1 MKPAALLIFLC
12 ATAAMAADVTTRP
25 DISVQEQPTTRRS
38 NFNYGGNGGYRNNAG
53 NGEYGNRRFGRRFGR
68 DQNNQPEENSTNLP
82 AITEEVGSRNI
93 FIRGNQRSL
102 PPQPAPPQTPL
113 SDHYI
118 ATAND
123 LVLTGVSLSD
133 YGRVAF
139 LEDQGANSVTQVVV
153 GQSIAAGKITKIT
166 LDSLDYQDASGR
178 TIRVNVGFNL
188 AGGDVW
194 GVSASQSAGSTSSSS
209 TQPSRTGPRAPNE
222 SMEDYLK
229 RRRAEE
235 MGH

>member
-1 MKPAALLIFLC
+1 MKRAALLIFLC

-25 DISVQEQPTTRRS
+25 DLSVQEQPTTRRS
-38 NFNYGGNGGYRNNAG
+38 NFDSGGNR
-53 NGEYGNRRFGRRFGR
+53 EYGNRRYSRRFGR
-68 DQNNQPEENSTNLP
+68 DQNGQQGEISTNLP

-102 PPQPAPPQTPL
+102 PPQPAPISQPLPYNYTP
-113 SDHYI
+113 
-118 ATAND
+118 TAND

-139 LEDQGANSVTQVVV
+139 LEDQGANSVTQVAI
-153 GQSIAAGKITKIT
+153 GQKIAAGKIINIT
-166 LDSLDYQDASGR
+166 LNSLEYQDAAGR

-194 GVSASQSAGSTSSSS
+194 GISGNQSSESTSSSS
-209 TQPSRTGPRAPNE
+209 TMPSRTGPRAPGE

-229 RRRAEE
+229 RRRLEE
-235 MGH
+235 MSH

>member
-1 MKPAALLIFLC
+1 MKRAALLILLC
-12 ATAAMAADVTTRP
+12 ATAVMAADVTTRP
-25 DISVQEQPTTRRS
+25 DLSVQGQPTTRQS
-38 NFNYGGNGGYRNNAG
+38 NFENGGNGNNGG
-53 NGEYGNRRFGRRFGR
+53 NGEYRNRRYSRRFGR
-68 DQNNQPEENSTNLP
+68 DQNSQQQISTNLP

-102 PPQPAPPQTPL
+102 PPQPTTPAPPL
-113 SDHYI
+113 SDRYI
-118 ATAND
+118 PTATD

-133 YGRVAF
+133 NGRVAF

-153 GQSIAAGKITKIT
+153 GQSIAAGKVSNIT
-166 LDSLDYQDASGR
+166 LDSLDYKDSSGR

-209 TQPSRTGPRAPNE
+209 STQPSRSGPRAPNE

-229 RRRAEE
+229 RRRLEE
-235 MGH
+235 SGH

>member
-1 MKPAALLIFLC
+1 MKRAALLIFLC
-12 ATAAMAADVTTRP
+12 AAAAMAADVTTRP
-25 DISVQEQPTTRRS
+25 DLSVQEQPTTRRS
-38 NFNYGGNGGYRNNAG
+38 NFDSGGNSG
-53 NGEYGNRRFGRRFGR
+53 NREYGNRRYSRRFGR
-68 DQNNQPEENSTNLP
+68 DQNSQGQISTNLP

-102 PPQPAPPQTPL
+102 PPQPAPPSQPL
-113 SDHYI
+113 PYNYI

-139 LEDQGANSVTQVVV
+139 LEDQGGNSVTQVVF
-153 GQSIAAGKITKIT
+153 GQKIAAGKIINIT
-166 LDSLDYQDASGR
+166 LDSLDYQDAAGR

-194 GVSASQSAGSTSSSS
+194 GVTGSQSTSSSS
-209 TQPSRTGPRAPNE
+209 STMPSRTGPRAPGE

-229 RRRAEE
+229 RRRLEE
-235 MGH
+235 TGH

>member
-1 MKPAALLIFLC
+1 MKRAALLIFLC

-25 DISVQEQPTTRRS
+25 DLSVQEQPTTRRS
-38 NFNYGGNGGYRNNAG
+38 NFDNGGNGNNGG
-53 NGEYGNRRFGRRFGR
+53 NGEYRNRRYSRRFGR
-68 DQNNQPEENSTNLP
+68 DQNGQQQISTNLP

-102 PPQPAPPQTPL
+102 PPQPVAPSQPL
-113 SDHYI
+113 PDHYI

-133 YGRVAF
+133 NGRVAF
-139 LEDQGANSVTQVVV
+139 LEDQGANSVTQVEV
-153 GQSIAAGKITKIT
+153 GKSIAAGKITNIT
-166 LDSLDYQDASGR
+166 LDSLDYQDSSGR
-178 TIRVNVGFNL
+178 TIRVSVGFNL

-209 TQPSRTGPRAPNE
+209 STQPSRSGPRAPNE

-235 MGH
+235 LGH

>member
-1 MKPAALLIFLC
+1 MKRAALLIFLC
-12 ATAAMAADVTTRP
+12 ATAAMAADVSTRP
-25 DISVQEQPTTRRS
+25 DLSVQEQPTTRRS
-38 NFNYGGNGGYRNNAG
+38 NFENDGNGNNGG
-53 NGEYGNRRFGRRFGR
+53 NGEYRNRRYSRRFGR
-68 DQNNQPEENSTNLP
+68 DQNSQQQISTNLP

-102 PPQPAPPQTPL
+102 PPQPVAPSQPLPYNYTP
-113 SDHYI
+113 
-118 ATAND
+118 TAND

-139 LEDQGANSVTQVVV
+139 LEDQGANSVTQVAI
-153 GQSIAAGKITKIT
+153 GQKIAAGKVVSIT
-166 LDSLDYQDASGR
+166 LDSLDYQDAAGR

-194 GVSASQSAGSTSSSS
+194 GVSGNQSGGSTSSSS
-209 TQPSRTGPRAPNE
+209 SSTTMPSRTGPRAPGE

-229 RRRAEE
+229 RRRLEE
-235 MGH
+235 TGH